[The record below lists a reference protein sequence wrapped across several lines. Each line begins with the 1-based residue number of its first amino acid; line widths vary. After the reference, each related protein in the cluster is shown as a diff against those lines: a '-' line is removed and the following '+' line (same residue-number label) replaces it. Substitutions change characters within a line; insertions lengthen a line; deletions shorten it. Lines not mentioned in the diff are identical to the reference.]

1 MWGKKL
7 DIFLLI
13 HKLQMCSIVL
23 FIVGLLSVVLG
34 KWIIVHIAHTIYN
47 CTHVH
52 AISFLYYL
60 NRQNWMNI
68 LAICI
73 HWKTCSLSC
82 VDHPTCP
89 SLVYFVDLIR
99 MVRWS
104 KVKCIL
110 LKVGRHEFLKDVS
123 HRLTILLKFP
133 FMLPPFCHKSY
144 RILIPTVNTITL
156 QT

>member
-1 MWGKKL
+1 
-7 DIFLLI
+7 
-13 HKLQMCSIVL
+13 MCSIVL
-23 FIVGLLSVVLG
+23 FIVCTLECRPGKMNHCTYSTHNLQLHTCTCNFFSLLPHSPKLNEHLG
-34 KWIIVHIAHTIYN
+34 NMHPLKNLFT
-47 CTHVH
+47 
-52 AISFLYYL
+52 
-60 NRQNWMNI
+60 
-68 LAICI
+68 
-73 HWKTCSLSC
+73 SC